1 MYDGGVIINY
11 AIYVLCTMCT
21 SNDERKNSRLDL
33 RTQLLGENHSVP
45 QSVQA
50 QWTRAQKN
58 GFVRMNVNIYFF
70 VRMNVNIYHLSKIIL
85 LQKSPKG
92 GIFINYVDTI

>member
-1 MYDGGVIINY
+1 MKEKIPDST
-11 AIYVLCTMCT
+11 L
-21 SNDERKNSRLDL
+21 ELNSWARITVYLKASKH
-33 RTQLLGENHSVP
+33 T
-45 QSVQA
+45 A

-85 LQKSPKG
+85 CKNPLKAE
-92 GIFINYVDTI
+92 YL